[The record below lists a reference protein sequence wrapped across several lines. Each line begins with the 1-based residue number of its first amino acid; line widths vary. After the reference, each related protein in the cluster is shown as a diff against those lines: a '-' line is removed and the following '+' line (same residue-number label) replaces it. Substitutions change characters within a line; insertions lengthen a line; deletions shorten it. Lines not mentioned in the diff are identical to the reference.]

1 MFKDFEYIDL
11 FGYIG
16 AILIIVGFAMLSME
30 RMGPKDMTYLL
41 LNLFGGIGIVITALH
56 RKDYPSG
63 VLNVVFSLIAL
74 VSLVVVYIF

>member
-16 AILIIVGFAMLSME
+16 AILIIVGFAMLSAEMV
-30 RMGPKDMTYLL
+30 GPKDMTYLL
-41 LNLFGGIGIVITALH
+41 LNLCGGIGIVITAFY

-74 VSLVVVYIF
+74 ISLAVVYIF